1 MTWHR
6 KHRAAY
12 WGFISEARPFSGKNR
27 VPTGCFYIE
36 IKAVFDGPAC
46 AVAASMLCGYSPAS
60 LQTACMANLSF
71 GSYLSMPKRSVI
83 VPIFTLGI
91 AALLLFTINGC
102 WNSWQGGAAE
112 QRTDDAYVRADMTP
126 LSTRISGTVR
136 KMDVDD
142 YQTVQPGQLLVQLD
156 DEDYRAILEEAKAAL
171 AGAQAELADNQAAK
185 SIQDAKIQNAQ
196 TGVLQATAAVDGA
209 KAAITAVQPDVERTE
224 LERKRQQALLTSNA
238 TTHQQLEQTVADAD
252 RFSGSLAGHQASL
265 ASAEAM
271 LASSRALLEAE
282 KRQRAALN
290 TKDDLYKADIQAK
303 QAAIIV
309 ANVNLSYTRIVA
321 PTAGAVGERH
331 VREGQLVA
339 AGMQVVDLVR
349 GDVWI
354 EANYKET
361 QLTNM
366 RRGDPADIKID
377 TFPGVVLHGK
387 VAEISP
393 ASGSQFALLP
403 PDNATGNFTKIVQRV
418 PVKIV
423 LDPGHPLQN
432 AMRPGFS
439 AVVTVHVS
447 GKNTQAE
454 GSQP

>member
-1 MTWHR
+1 M
-6 KHRAAY
+6 
-12 WGFISEARPFSGKNR
+12 S
-27 VPTGCFYIE
+27 
-36 IKAVFDGPAC
+36 
-46 AVAASMLCGYSPAS
+46 
-60 LQTACMANLSF
+60 
-71 GSYLSMPKRSVI
+71 KRNII
-83 VPIFTLGI
+83 VPVVTLGV

-136 KMDVDD
+136 NMDVDD
-142 YQTVQPGQLLVQLD
+142 YQAVKPGQLLVQLD
-156 DEDYRAILEEAKAAL
+156 DQDYRAILEENKAAL
-171 AGAQAELADNQAAK
+171 AGSRAELADNQSAK
-185 SIQDAKIQNAQ
+185 FIQDAKIENAE
-196 TGVLQATAAVDGA
+196 TGVAQATAAVSAA
-209 KAAITAVQPDVERTE
+209 KAAITAVQPEVERTE
-224 LERKRQQALLTSNA
+224 LERKRQQALIASKA
-238 TTHQQLEQTVADAD
+238 TTQQTLEQTNADAD
-252 RFSGSLAGHQASL
+252 RYSGMLAGQQASL
-265 ASAEAM
+265 TSAEAA

-282 KRQRAALN
+282 KRQRTALD
-290 TKDDLYKADIQAK
+290 TKDNLYKADIQAK
-303 QAAIIV
+303 EAAIIV
-309 ANVNLSYTRIVA
+309 AEVNLGYTRIVA

-339 AGMQVVDLVR
+339 PGMQVIDLVR

-366 RRGDPADIKID
+366 RRGDTADIRID

-387 VAEISP
+387 VAQISP

-403 PDNATGNFTKIVQRV
+403 PDNATGNFTKVVQRI

-432 AMRPGFS
+432 MLRPGFS
-439 AVVTVHVS
+439 AVVTVHAS
-447 GKNTQAE
+447 GKSNRAE